1 MKMPGLKGKGKAK
14 GAGDDRGSGVTMP
27 RQPMRLGVLQYA
39 AIVFVIAA
47 AVTAA
52 AVYAALLGGLQQRDE
67 AARRQAELTSHA
79 LAAGLSGRLDQT
91 YARLELVSR
100 RPEVVSA
107 LSAGDE
113 KKMADAA
120 QSALEVFPGAQRTL
134 LAPGDLHDPD
144 LSAKPPIGYALL
156 DMLHKAAASG
166 KPQPAEVHML
176 GQPEASVNLVAPVRG
191 SDGKALGALVVS
203 YPPSWLADVLKVP
216 LPADARLQLVQQI
229 PGNPQSVIMRHGREG
244 AGAQVRSMNIDHSRF
259 ALQYVAPA
267 PPGAMAGLSP
277 ATFGIILLVTLA
289 VLAVV
294 VFGAL
299 ALVRRA
305 VKHDGGLLARVLVDL
320 RDGGL
325 QLEYPMRLPEM
336 RPALGTALRAA
347 RDLGDMISGP
357 AAPANPARA
366 AAVAEQTSPDILSG
380 LEVHEEP
387 PETMTNHEQENRS
400 SSPAAAPSA
409 PPKRAAEA
417 RLDPTILRAYDVRGV
432 VGKTLS
438 AEVARTL
445 GRAIGSEA
453 AARGVHE
460 LVVGRDGRMSSP
472 ELAEA
477 LIDGLVS
484 TGRDVIDIGR
494 VPTPV
499 MYFST
504 YHLETGSGVEIT
516 GSHNPPDYNG
526 FKIMLGGETLSG
538 EAIRALGTRVEQGDL
553 IDGEGSVRREDVLP
567 DYIER
572 IASDITMHRPLR
584 VVVDCGNGVAGET
597 APQVLRSLGCEVEEL
612 FCEVDGHF
620 PNHHPDPSDP
630 ENLAALISLVRMQE
644 ADIGLAFDGD
654 GDRLGV
660 VDSTGKIIWPDR
672 QMMLYAKDILARS
685 PGSDIIFDV
694 KCSAHLAEVISDNA
708 GVPVMWKTGHSLI
721 KAKLKES
728 GAPLAGE
735 MSGHIFF
742 NDRWDGFDDGI
753 YTAARLLEILS
764 LEDRTSQEVFAELPE
779 SVSTPEIKVDLKEGE
794 PPEVIQALV
803 QKAHFDQARTSTID
817 GLRVDFPDG
826 WGLVR
831 ASNTTPCLVLRFEAD
846 SEEAIERIKAQFRD
860 LLQTAKPGIKLSF

>member
-14 GAGDDRGSGVTMP
+14 TAADDLGSGVTMP
-27 RQPMRLGVLQYA
+27 RQPMRLGVLHYA

-47 AVTAA
+47 VVTAA
-52 AVYAALLGGLQQRDE
+52 AMYAALLGGLQQRDD

-79 LAAGLSGRLDQT
+79 LAAGLSGRLDQA
-91 YARLELVSR
+91 YARLEQVSR

-107 LSAGDE
+107 LSSGDE
-113 KKMADAA
+113 NKMADAA
-120 QSALEVFPGAQRTL
+120 QSALEVFPGALRVL
-134 LAPGDLHDPD
+134 LAPADLREPD

-176 GQPEASVNLVAPVRG
+176 GQPEASVNMVAPVRTA
-191 SDGKALGALVVS
+191 DGKALGALVVS
-203 YPPSWLADVLKVP
+203 YPPAWLADVLKVP
-216 LPADARLQLVQQI
+216 LPDDARLELVQQI
-229 PGNPQSVIMRHGREG
+229 PGNPQAVVMEQGRDG

-267 PPGAMAGLSP
+267 PPGALAGLSP
-277 ATFGIILLVTLA
+277 ATFGIILLVALA

-299 ALVRRA
+299 ALVQRA
-305 VKHDGGLLARVLVDL
+305 AKHDGGLLARVLVDL

-325 QLEYPMRLPEM
+325 QLEYPMHLPEM

-347 RDLGDMISGP
+347 RDLGEMISGP
-357 AAPANPARA
+357 AAAPARA
-366 AAVAEQTSPDILSG
+366 APVEDVESPDILSG

-387 PETMTNHEQENRS
+387 PESMTNHEQPNRS
-400 SSPAAAPSA
+400 TAAPAEA
-409 PPKRAAEA
+409 PARAQRPAEA

-477 LIDGLVS
+477 LIEGLVS

-538 EAIRALGTRVEQGDL
+538 EAIRALGTRVERGDL

-572 IASDITMHRPLR
+572 IASDITMHRPLK
-584 VVVDCGNGVAGET
+584 VVVDCGNGVAGEA

-630 ENLAALISLVRMQE
+630 DNLAALISLVRMQE

-672 QMMLYAKDILARS
+672 QMMLYARDILARS

-708 GVPVMWKTGHSLI
+708 GIPVMWKTGHSLI

-779 SVSTPEIKVDLKEGE
+779 SVSTPEIKVDLQEGE

-803 QKAHFDQARTSTID
+803 QKAHFEDARTSTID

-860 LLQTAKPGIKLSF
+860 LLQAAKPGIKLSF

>member
-1 MKMPGLKGKGKAK
+1 MKMPGLKGKGKSAR
-14 GAGDDRGSGVTMP
+14 DDLGSGVTMP
-27 RQPMRLGVLQYA
+27 RQPMRLGVMQYA

-47 AVTAA
+47 VVTTAA
-52 AVYAALLGGLQQRDE
+52 MYAALLGGLQQRGD

-79 LAAGLSGRLDQT
+79 LAAGLSGRLDQA
-91 YARLELVSR
+91 YARLQQVSR

-107 LSAGDE
+107 LSSSDE
-113 KKMADAA
+113 RKMADAA
-120 QSALEVFPGAQRTL
+120 QSALDVFPGALRTL
-134 LAPGDLHDPD
+134 LVPGDLREPD

-156 DMLHKAAASG
+156 DMIHKAAASG

-176 GQPEASVNLVAPVRG
+176 GEPEANVNLVAPVRT
-191 SDGKALGALVVS
+191 SDGKVLGALVVS
-203 YPPSWLADVLKVP
+203 YPPAWLADVLKVS
-216 LPADARLQLVQQI
+216 LPDDARLQLVQQI
-229 PGNPQSVIMRHGREG
+229 PGNPQSTVVQRGRDG
-244 AGAQVRSMNIDHSRF
+244 AGTQVRSTNIDHSRF
-259 ALQYVAPA
+259 ALEYVAPA
-267 PPGAMAGLSP
+267 PPGTLAGLSP
-277 ATFGIILLVTLA
+277 AAFGIILLVTLA
-289 VLAVV
+289 ALAVV

-305 VKHDGGLLARVLVDL
+305 VKHDGGLLARVLLDL

-325 QLEYPMRLPEM
+325 QLEYPMHLPEM
-336 RPALGTALRAA
+336 RPALGAALRAA

-357 AAPANPARA
+357 AAAPARA
-366 AAVAEQTSPDILSG
+366 ATAEDEESPDILSG

-387 PETMTNHEQENRS
+387 PETMKDPEQQKRS
-400 SSPAAAPSA
+400 SAAAAAPSPRPERA
-409 PPKRAAEA
+409 PEA

-477 LIDGLVS
+477 LIEGLVS

-572 IASDITMHRPLR
+572 IASDITMHRPLK

-803 QKAHFDQARTSTID
+803 RKAHFEEARTSTID

-860 LLQTAKPGIKLSF
+860 LLQAAKPGIKLSF